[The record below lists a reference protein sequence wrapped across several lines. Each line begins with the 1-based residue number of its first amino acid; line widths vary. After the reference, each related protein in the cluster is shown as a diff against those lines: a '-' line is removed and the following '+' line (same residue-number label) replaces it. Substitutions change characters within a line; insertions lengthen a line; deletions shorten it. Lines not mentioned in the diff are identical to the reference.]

1 MSTQLA
7 KEPKPGLHLVEFDK
21 MFERMQK
28 AYDSIAKRAYELFEQ
43 RGRIPGFD
51 FDDWRKAE
59 SELFGSVPV
68 EIAETDTEVTIHADV
83 PGFAEKDLSVSV
95 EPRRVLI
102 SGKTEAR
109 EERKKGKT
117 IYSERRVGEIFRSI
131 GLPIEVDANK
141 VMATLKNGTLEVTL
155 PKVAKKEAA
164 RIPVKVA

>member
-1 MSTQLA
+1 MTTQLA
-7 KEPKPGLHLVEFDK
+7 KESKTGLHLVEFDK

-28 AYDSIAKRAYELFEQ
+28 AYDAIANRAYQLFEQ
-43 RGRIPGFD
+43 RGRTPGFD

-68 EIAETDTEVTIHADV
+68 EIDETDTELTLHADV

-95 EPRRVLI
+95 EPGRVLI
-102 SGKTEAR
+102 SGRTETK

-117 IYSERRVGEIFRSI
+117 IYSERRAGEIFRSI
-131 GLPIEVDANK
+131 SLPVEVDANK
-141 VMATLKNGTLEVTL
+141 VTATLKNGSLEITL
-155 PKVAKKEAA
+155 PKLARKEAA